1 LLIDRGD
8 WIPQRER
15 NEGSDLGMG
24 MEWPSM
30 FSLSATLDRDI
41 IIFSD
46 IVVGMQHA
54 GTIHILCFSVT
65 HFIWHAS
72 TNQSCS
78 FKVSSQC
85 PFLAQNRG
93 NCNYAEDISI
103 FLVLMVESIHQHDA
117 CIFLDLYGNN

>member
-1 LLIDRGD
+1 MIGFLREKGMKEVIWEWGWNGPRCLAFRPL
-8 WIPQRER
+8 WI
-15 NEGSDLGMG
+15 
-24 MEWPSM
+24 
-30 FSLSATLDRDI
+30 DI

-78 FKVSSQC
+78 FKVSLQC

-103 FLVLMVESIHQHDA
+103 FFSYGRIYVPIDDA
-117 CIFLDLYGNN
+117 RIFLDLLWE